1 VGGGGEGDLVPGLEV
16 KRRFSSL
23 LSHAHRF
30 MEDSERRDNI
40 EFLYTQ
46 VLSQI
51 LVFVRFP
58 TIELWGVG
66 YEQATSICEVQAL
79 LNKVVF
85 SHNVNKLAVFPI

>member
-1 VGGGGEGDLVPGLEV
+1 LQADLVGGGGEGDLVPGLEV

-46 VLSQI
+46 VQSQI

-58 TIELWGVG
+58 TIGL
-66 YEQATSICEVQAL
+66 
-79 LNKVVF
+79 
-85 SHNVNKLAVFPI
+85 